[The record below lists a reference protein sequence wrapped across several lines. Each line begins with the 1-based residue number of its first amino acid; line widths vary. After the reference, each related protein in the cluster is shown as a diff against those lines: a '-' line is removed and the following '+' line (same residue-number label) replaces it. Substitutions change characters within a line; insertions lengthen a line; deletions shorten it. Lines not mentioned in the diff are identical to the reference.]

1 MTIISHCLLYD
12 SSDITSDM
20 TVVMLDE
27 PCFSCYFINEN
38 YYKYNVFIFIKAK
51 IRTFLHFILYNSHI
65 CPKMTIE

>member
-38 YYKYNVFIFIKAK
+38 YYKYNAFIF
-51 IRTFLHFILYNSHI
+51 L
-65 CPKMTIE
+65 

>member
-38 YYKYNVFIFIKAK
+38 YYKYNAFIFYKRQNPNFFA
-51 IRTFLHFILYNSHI
+51 FYLV
-65 CPKMTIE
+65 